1 MDENPT
7 TVRSRSNDFTA
18 AALKQSLS
26 HLFPKLDDHWSGPLK
41 NYAQATYHIAGYRS
55 GCSARDEAMFFLQK
69 CVERAALRAGANVQE
84 AKQSAQQLAAAP
96 VIQTGPHCHLLIEPD
111 AFYTHLFSLLGLN
124 ANGLQW
130 HIWYSASTVKFI
142 ERPRKGPGWLLLE
155 GEPVNVFGLP
165 RRLMDS
171 YSVCGFNG
179 PYSFQMAGSSKDVP
193 ANPSAARLKSI
204 LPEAEFA
211 SAADAIKAGNQALWS
226 WAFPAQSR
234 LLQLD
239 DIDIADLVAD
249 HLEDPG
255 SWLSKHFAGN
265 DLVARALLEAIDQLN
280 AGRWAGWIRSTTDL
294 FWGLAGGRLLPLHLE
309 NGTLTG
315 NPGKAMELRFE
326 PAALAAALRR
336 REIVPN
342 LFITFL
348 VASILPGVRVLGG
361 CRQTV
366 YYPLMRY
373 VFSTALRQAG
383 DQDLLDTISA
393 DDWPGGWGHRVLK
406 PHNVL
411 PFHELESSPL
421 PDLLDFYGKQP
432 LEQACGD
439 LESFTSDP
447 IWAALTQRIANEVVH
462 ARSPEWKFA

>member
-1 MDENPT
+1 
-7 TVRSRSNDFTA
+7 
-18 AALKQSLS
+18 
-26 HLFPKLDDHWSGPLK
+26 
-41 NYAQATYHIAGYRS
+41 
-55 GCSARDEAMFFLQK
+55 MFFLQK

-84 AKQSAQQLAAAP
+84 AKQAAQQLAAAP
-96 VIQTGPHCHLLIEPD
+96 VIQAGPHCHVLIEPD

-142 ERPRKGPGWLLLE
+142 ERPKKGPGRLWLE

-171 YSVCGFNG
+171 YSVCGFKG
-179 PYSFQMAGSSKDVP
+179 PYSFQLAGTSKETP
-193 ANPSAARLKSI
+193 ANASVARLKTI
-204 LPEAEFA
+204 LPEVEFA
-211 SAADAIKAGNQALWS
+211 SAADAIKAGNQALWR
-226 WAFPAQSR
+226 WAFPAQPR

-255 SWLSKHFAGN
+255 SWLSRHFAGN

-280 AGRWAGWIRSTTDL
+280 AGPWAGWIRSTTDF
-294 FWGLAGGRLLPLHLE
+294 FWGHTGGRLFSLRLV
-309 NGTLTG
+309 NQVLTG

-326 PAALAAALRR
+326 PEAIAAALRR

-342 LFITFL
+342 LFTTFL

-373 VFSTALRQAG
+373 VFSNALERSGHHA
-383 DQDLLDTISA
+383 LLETLSA
-393 DDWPGGWGHRVLK
+393 DDCPGGWGHRVLK
-406 PHNVL
+406 PRNAS
-411 PFHELESSPL
+411 PFQELESSPL
-421 PDLLDFYGKQP
+421 PVLLDFYGKQP

-447 IWAALTQRIANEVVH
+447 IWAALTRRIADEIVH
-462 ARSPEWKFA
+462 VRSPEWKFA